1 MLLNRREWPILVVN
15 AVYLTVFTRIAVS
28 RGNTEFLLYVAIVLL
43 AAGVILWRQRTLRIE
58 IWILWGLTVWGLT
71 HMAGGLIRVGD
82 GVLYDVVLLPI
93 VQRGELVVLRFD
105 QCVHT
110 LGFGVA
116 TCLCHHVLCGNLKSD
131 ARRGFGFWVLIV
143 LMGCGVGAVNEVVEF
158 IAVLI
163 MPETGVGGYENTMLD
178 LVFNAIGA
186 VVATAWLAR
195 PRRPGRA
202 AADQARTTKPEIPDV
217 GQGGIPVHD
226 E

>member
-1 MLLNRREWPILVVN
+1 MLLNRREWPILAVN
-15 AVYLTVFTRIAVS
+15 AVYLTVFSTIAVR
-28 RGNTEFLLYVAIVLL
+28 RGNTEFLLYAAIVLL

-58 IWILWGLTVWGLT
+58 IWILWGLTAWGLS

-93 VQRGELVVLRFD
+93 VQRGELLVLRYD
-105 QCVHT
+105 QCVHMV
-110 LGFGVA
+110 GFGVA
-116 TCLCHHVLCGNLKSD
+116 TCLCHHVLSRSLRAD
-131 ARRGFGFWVLIV
+131 ARRGLGFWVLIV

-186 VVATAWLAR
+186 IIAVAYLAGQR
-195 PRRPGRA
+195 
-202 AADQARTTKPEIPDV
+202 QAIHAPTT
-217 GQGGIPVHD
+217 
-226 E
+226 